1 MKRSLFCM
9 LCIMLC
15 NIPDTVAIQKNPT
28 KKQMSPNLNFYT
40 YYFMIK
46 EYYNLFTTPEFLKNH
61 RKMDNAKIICSQC
74 NYSMTASKL
83 WAYSVVYT
91 REPLLQELLSIFYNG
106 TTEELTLFTLTQ
118 HQKYQID
125 CSHCGDY
132 HGYYIQEEESSAQE

>member
-9 LCIMLC
+9 LFIMLC
-15 NIPDTVAIQKNPT
+15 NFSDTVAIQKDPT
-28 KKQMSPNLNFYT
+28 KKQTSPNLNLYT

-46 EYYNLFTTPEFLKNH
+46 EYYNLFTTPEFLKNNK
-61 RKMDNAKIICSQC
+61 KMDDAKITCCQC
-74 NYSMTASKL
+74 NYPMTASKL

-106 TTEELTLFTLTQ
+106 TTEELTLFTLAQ

-132 HGYYIQEEESSAQE
+132 HDYYIPEQQA